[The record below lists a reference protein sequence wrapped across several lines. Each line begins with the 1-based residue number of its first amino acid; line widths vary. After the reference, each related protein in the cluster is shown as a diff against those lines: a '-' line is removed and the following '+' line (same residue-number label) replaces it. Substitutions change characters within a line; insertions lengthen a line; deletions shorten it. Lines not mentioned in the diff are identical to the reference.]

1 MTLVFI
7 VGAAVVGFVIAT
19 MLAAG
24 NYDRGFEDGRHS
36 WMQAHPV
43 EPDAIAAYLARQRFN
58 AAEDVRLSELFTE
71 RYPDY
76 TEIVKATSKGQGLA
90 EYGLLLALIA
100 IVAIIALIFVGAQ
113 ISATLS
119 TVGNAI

>member
-7 VGAAVVGFVIAT
+7 VAAAVVGFVIAT

-24 NYDRGFEDGRHS
+24 NYDRGYHDGQHS

-43 EPDAIAAYLARQRFN
+43 EPDAITAYIKRQRFN
-58 AAEDVRLSELFTE
+58 ETEDIRMTEMFAE

-76 TEIVKATSKGQGLA
+76 EDIVKAASKGQGLA

-100 IVAIIALIFVGAQ
+100 IVAIIGLVFLGSQVSAQLSIVGK
-113 ISATLS
+113 
-119 TVGNAI
+119 AI